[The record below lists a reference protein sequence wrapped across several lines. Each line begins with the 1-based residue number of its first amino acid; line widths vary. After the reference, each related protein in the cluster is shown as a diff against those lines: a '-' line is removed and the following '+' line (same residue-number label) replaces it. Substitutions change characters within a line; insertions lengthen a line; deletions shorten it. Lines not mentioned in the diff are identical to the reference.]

1 MLHTEEGLGKC
12 VQSIACLG
20 FIVFG
25 AWRLISMQQPQF
37 DLLSQLQQHPMCR
50 WPICTG
56 LLALLVGLSVI
67 NCGTSAPARVF
78 GRRLALAE
86 WQRDA
91 RRADEPAGVTHW
103 QPSTVDLGKRCGAT
117 SRRGQMWHMHAGAGQ
132 PRPSRAV
139 RAVQRTVLR
148 YQGDPSTLQVGTAA
162 GIGHARGGSNCT
174 GGRHG
179 DQLAVVSRAP
189 CPPLSGHP
197 QEKLRVLCELGPTEV
212 LLTAD

>member
-56 LLALLVGLSVI
+56 LLALLVGLTVI
-67 NCGTSAPARVF
+67 NCGTRAPAEVF
-78 GRRLALAE
+78 LRRLPLAE
-86 WQRDA
+86 VQRD
-91 RRADEPAGVTHW
+91 ADEPAGVTHW

-117 SRRGQMWHMHAGAGQ
+117 SRRGQVWHMHAGAGQ

-139 RAVQRTVLR
+139 RAVQRTVLH

-179 DQLAVVSRAP
+179 DQLAAVSRAP